1 MAARRQKSM
10 NFGEDL
16 DKKKYLLDMNIIS
29 GAYLTGV
36 IDPGRIF
43 KHICKLAGNI
53 FTPIGD
59 EHMKNV

>member
-1 MAARRQKSM
+1 
-10 NFGEDL
+10 
-16 DKKKYLLDMNIIS
+16 MNIIS
-29 GAYLTGV
+29 GAYSTGV